1 MSEIDTV
8 LLDRDGT
15 VIVDE
20 HYLCDPARVRLLPGA
35 GQALAR
41 LADAGMRL
49 FVVSNQSGIGRGY
62 FSQADH
68 LAVQARLLELLNDH
82 GVGLTGDAFCPH
94 APDAAC
100 SCRKPGLGQWEALR
114 ASHGLDAAHTAVIGD
129 KASDVAFGK
138 NLGAAV
144 TVLVLTGHG
153 VQEAQRLGLPT
164 LAGEAMDLPPG
175 GGSPKHP
182 WPDVLARDL
191 AAAVERIVGK

>member
-41 LADAGMRL
+41 LAAAGMRL

-62 FSQADH
+62 FSETGH
-68 LAVQARLLELLNDH
+68 LAVQARLARLLDDY
-82 GVGLTGDAFCPH
+82 GVRLAGATFCPH

-100 SCRKPGLGQWEALR
+100 ACRKPGLGQWEALR
-114 ASHGLDAAHTAVIGD
+114 LRHGLDPATTAVVGD

-153 VQEAQRLGLPT
+153 VQEAARLGLPP

-175 GGSPKHP
+175 GGSPDHP

-191 AAAVERIVGK
+191 AAAVERIVME

>member
-1 MSEIDTV
+1 MPRIDTV

-49 FVVSNQSGIGRGY
+49 FLVSNQSGIGRGY
-62 FSQADH
+62 FSQAEH
-68 LAVQARLLELLNDH
+68 LAVQARLEELLCEH
-82 GVGLTGDAFCPH
+82 GVRLTGAAFCPH
-94 APDAAC
+94 APDAGC
-100 SCRKPGLGQWEALR
+100 PCRKPGLGQWEALHAR
-114 ASHGLDAAHTAVIGD
+114 HGLDPAATAVIGD

-138 NLGAAV
+138 NLGAAA

-153 VQEAQRLGLPT
+153 VQEAARLGLPP
-164 LAGEAMDLPPG
+164 LAGEAMDLTGDAPDG
-175 GGSPKHP
+175 RP

-191 AAAVERIVGK
+191 AAAAQRIVGK

>member
-1 MSEIDTV
+1 MPGIDTV

-49 FVVSNQSGIGRGY
+49 FLVSNQSGIGRG
-62 FSQADH
+62 FFTEAGH
-68 LAVQARLLELLNDH
+68 LAVQARLEALLREH
-82 GVGLTGDAFCPH
+82 GVRLADAAFCLH
-94 APDAAC
+94 APDAGC
-100 SCRKPGLGQWEALR
+100 PCRKPGLGQWQALR
-114 ASHGLDAAHTAVIGD
+114 HRHGLDPATTAVIGD
-129 KASDVAFGK
+129 KASDVAFGT

-153 VQEAQRLGLPT
+153 ADEAARLGLPPLT
-164 LAGEAMDLPPG
+164 GEAMDLPEGGVPG
-175 GGSPKHP
+175 LP
-182 WPDVLARDL
+182 WPDILARDL
-191 AAAVERIVGK
+191 AAAVERLMEK

>member
-1 MSEIDTV
+1 MPRIDTV

-41 LADAGMRL
+41 LAASGARL
-49 FVVSNQSGIGRGY
+49 FLVSNQSGIGRGY
-62 FSQADH
+62 FTQVGH
-68 LAVQARLLELLNDH
+68 LAVQARLEELLCEH
-82 GVGLTGDAFCPH
+82 GVRLAGAAFCPH
-94 APDAAC
+94 APDAGC
-100 SCRKPGLGQWEALR
+100 PCRKPGLGQWEALR
-114 ASHGLDAAHTAVIGD
+114 DRHGLDAATTAVIGD
-129 KASDVAFGK
+129 KASDVAFGHA
-138 NLGAAV
+138 LGAAV

-153 VQEAQRLGLPT
+153 EQQAQSLGLPP
-164 LAGEAMDLPPG
+164 LAGEAMDLTGETPDG
-175 GGSPKHP
+175 RP